1 MCEQGGSVGVS
12 REKRG
17 IRMGVGFGQRPLE
30 IMVVLTKFKVKT
42 RLNPTSV

>member
-12 REKRG
+12 RGKRG

-42 RLNPTSV
+42 ILNPTSV